1 MKIGILHISDLH
13 IDEKSCGSIDSMLK
27 KLVEDIKKVQQDA
40 DINIEFVCFTGDLVS
55 RGDQALDKE
64 NQIELAETHFIKP
77 LLDAINIKKKN
88 FILVPGNH
96 EINQDKIDRVT
107 EKGLSAINDLSEINE
122 TIEYMDDM
130 YKNRISY
137 FYDYI
142 FKNYIKDA
150 HGWNLG
156 YSVERE
162 VNNIK
167 FGFVG
172 LDSAWRS
179 SGSGDKERG
188 TLLIGKPQIDYHYEI
203 IKDASIKI
211 CLMHHPLDWLSDKE
225 MKIIE
230 RELGKFDIV
239 LRGHVHDLEDKQV
252 TTQQYSTIFNTAGKL
267 NPISEFYSGY
277 SIINIDIDNMVC
289 DIYQRDYYQSPRNNF
304 DKGLRINE
312 EGKVT
317 YQLND
322 YSEEKNLIKS
332 LKFDLNNYFKDTS
345 VKHEMFKNMD
355 SFSPDNIS
363 DFFVEPVL
371 FDKSKIE
378 RISHED
384 INYKSNKIPFSDIV
398 FSDDNIM
405 IFGKKEFGKTTIL
418 QQIGVQNSATNNSF
432 IPVYIDLTE
441 TKKCK
446 SRLINM
452 TYWFIL
458 DNVANECLLSKNQIN
473 KMMEDGKIL
482 YLLDNFEISNPS
494 HLRWVKELTDSFP
507 KNKFVITVEENLYK
521 GNASIDYGH
530 IGIEYKSVFIDSFN
544 KNQVRAMVKKWG
556 EGKDNLDINSMTN
569 QIMTYCDNTLFA
581 LSPFNIAVFMTIWD
595 IDRNFIPINE
605 GKVMEYYLEVVL
617 DKLSTD
623 DFQRSCYG
631 FKLKQDFLG
640 YLAHKMFNEDKF
652 YFTQDEFG
660 RIVVDYH
667 EYRGFKIEESKFD
680 KIFFDKNILY
690 KAKNNIYFTN
700 TGILEYCIA
709 FYATIDP
716 KFCDELINNRKKKN
730 VVRDL
735 IYYSGLVANCRDLLN
750 LLREEIND
758 TVERNLDRLNF
769 TEEINIG
776 IEFQSDSK
784 VIKEAINKNRKSME
798 EIDELYEKY
807 YIKKEIEPLDFS
819 KLITQEDKNSFVDLL
834 TIYGGAIKNA
844 ETISKEEKKLHLETY
859 MLGVNFQFG
868 VMIDNFSHYVLST
881 KKEELPDDIK
891 NTFPEMTDSQFEQI
905 KRNSIE
911 MIKILLPMGLQSFI
925 STNIGTPKL
934 EVVINELID
943 TNESKKFTR
952 FMLMFLYCD
961 LSCSQFIKKLKK
973 YINEEESKDILKL
986 VCFKLI
992 YYYRTRFFGVN
1003 MKRDNDI
1010 LELITDV
1017 TVRTENL
1024 NRINLP
1030 KSMTKE
1036 MLKKEIKK
1044 NLNKNRDISS

>member
-40 DINIEFVCFTGDLVS
+40 DINIEFICFTGDLVS

-64 NQIELAETHFIKP
+64 NQIELAETHFINP

-521 GNASIDYGH
+521 GNASID
-530 IGIEYKSVFIDSFN
+530 E
-544 KNQVRAMVKKWG
+544 
-556 EGKDNLDINSMTN
+556 
-569 QIMTYCDNTLFA
+569 
-581 LSPFNIAVFMTIWD
+581 LSPKSW
-595 IDRNFIPINE
+595 
-605 GKVMEYYLEVVL
+605 
-617 DKLSTD
+617 
-623 DFQRSCYG
+623 
-631 FKLKQDFLG
+631 
-640 YLAHKMFNEDKF
+640 
-652 YFTQDEFG
+652 
-660 RIVVDYH
+660 
-667 EYRGFKIEESKFD
+667 
-680 KIFFDKNILY
+680 
-690 KAKNNIYFTN
+690 
-700 TGILEYCIA
+700 
-709 FYATIDP
+709 
-716 KFCDELINNRKKKN
+716 
-730 VVRDL
+730 
-735 IYYSGLVANCRDLLN
+735 
-750 LLREEIND
+750 
-758 TVERNLDRLNF
+758 TV
-769 TEEINIG
+769 
-776 IEFQSDSK
+776 
-784 VIKEAINKNRKSME
+784 
-798 EIDELYEKY
+798 
-807 YIKKEIEPLDFS
+807 
-819 KLITQEDKNSFVDLL
+819 
-834 TIYGGAIKNA
+834 
-844 ETISKEEKKLHLETY
+844 
-859 MLGVNFQFG
+859 
-868 VMIDNFSHYVLST
+868 
-881 KKEELPDDIK
+881 
-891 NTFPEMTDSQFEQI
+891 
-905 KRNSIE
+905 
-911 MIKILLPMGLQSFI
+911 
-925 STNIGTPKL
+925 
-934 EVVINELID
+934 
-943 TNESKKFTR
+943 
-952 FMLMFLYCD
+952 
-961 LSCSQFIKKLKK
+961 
-973 YINEEESKDILKL
+973 
-986 VCFKLI
+986 
-992 YYYRTRFFGVN
+992 
-1003 MKRDNDI
+1003 
-1010 LELITDV
+1010 
-1017 TVRTENL
+1017 
-1024 NRINLP
+1024 
-1030 KSMTKE
+1030 
-1036 MLKKEIKK
+1036 
-1044 NLNKNRDISS
+1044 

>member
-1 MKIGILHISDLH
+1 MTKYFLTRI
-13 IDEKSCGSIDSMLK
+13 
-27 KLVEDIKKVQQDA
+27 
-40 DINIEFVCFTGDLVS
+40 
-55 RGDQALDKE
+55 
-64 NQIELAETHFIKP
+64 FI
-77 LLDAINIKKKN
+77 
-88 FILVPGNH
+88 
-96 EINQDKIDRVT
+96 Q
-107 EKGLSAINDLSEINE
+107 
-122 TIEYMDDM
+122 
-130 YKNRISY
+130 
-137 FYDYI
+137 
-142 FKNYIKDA
+142 
-150 HGWNLG
+150 
-156 YSVERE
+156 
-162 VNNIK
+162 
-167 FGFVG
+167 
-172 LDSAWRS
+172 
-179 SGSGDKERG
+179 
-188 TLLIGKPQIDYHYEI
+188 
-203 IKDASIKI
+203 
-211 CLMHHPLDWLSDKE
+211 
-225 MKIIE
+225 
-230 RELGKFDIV
+230 
-239 LRGHVHDLEDKQV
+239 
-252 TTQQYSTIFNTAGKL
+252 
-267 NPISEFYSGY
+267 
-277 SIINIDIDNMVC
+277 
-289 DIYQRDYYQSPRNNF
+289 
-304 DKGLRINE
+304 
-312 EGKVT
+312 
-317 YQLND
+317 
-322 YSEEKNLIKS
+322 
-332 LKFDLNNYFKDTS
+332 
-345 VKHEMFKNMD
+345 
-355 SFSPDNIS
+355 
-363 DFFVEPVL
+363 
-371 FDKSKIE
+371 
-378 RISHED
+378 
-384 INYKSNKIPFSDIV
+384 
-398 FSDDNIM
+398 
-405 IFGKKEFGKTTIL
+405 
-418 QQIGVQNSATNNSF
+418 
-432 IPVYIDLTE
+432 
-441 TKKCK
+441 
-446 SRLINM
+446 
-452 TYWFIL
+452 
-458 DNVANECLLSKNQIN
+458 
-473 KMMEDGKIL
+473 
-482 YLLDNFEISNPS
+482 
-494 HLRWVKELTDSFP
+494 
-507 KNKFVITVEENLYK
+507 
-521 GNASIDYGH
+521 
-530 IGIEYKSVFIDSFN
+530 
-544 KNQVRAMVKKWG
+544 
-556 EGKDNLDINSMTN
+556 
-569 QIMTYCDNTLFA
+569 
-581 LSPFNIAVFMTIWD
+581 
-595 IDRNFIPINE
+595 
-605 GKVMEYYLEVVL
+605 
-617 DKLSTD
+617 
-623 DFQRSCYG
+623 
-631 FKLKQDFLG
+631 
-640 YLAHKMFNEDKF
+640 
-652 YFTQDEFG
+652 
-660 RIVVDYH
+660 
-667 EYRGFKIEESKFD
+667 
-680 KIFFDKNILY
+680 